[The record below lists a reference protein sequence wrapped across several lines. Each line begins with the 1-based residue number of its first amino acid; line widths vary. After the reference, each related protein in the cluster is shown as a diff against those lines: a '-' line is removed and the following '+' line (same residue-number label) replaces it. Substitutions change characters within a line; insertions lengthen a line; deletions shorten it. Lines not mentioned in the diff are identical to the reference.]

1 MKYLLFTGDH
11 FPVKTSR
18 SIESKYFIVDLD
30 VDKEERTMHHE
41 LPKKIIRSQRHKF
54 LFLAFTI

>member
-1 MKYLLFTGDH
+1 MKYLLFTGDN

-41 LPKKIIRSQRHKF
+41 LPKK
-54 LFLAFTI
+54 